1 MYLIPLDGSSS
12 SSGLSAEV
20 VETVLST
27 VQDAGEGIVRE
38 VAGRIFDGSIPV
50 SSDDGV
56 LKTSVDAIDEVLWKR
71 LQQLNTT
78 LDQLKTGI
86 ANNGETAAKS
96 AAKLIRSTDSNTQ
109 AIPTLTSTTNDGLV
123 EVAGKIATNSTSIDN
138 ALESSK
144 SLLNGIQGTATS
156 TKLIVGMGL
165 RVFLVLYYKKNT
177 IIHKCNPT
185 CGETTR
191 NIIDV
196 TPQVESLRYEFSNKF
211 DKLFHRVSLQNH
223 DALSLRKENLN
234 LISETTT

>member
-12 SSGLSAEV
+12 SSGLSPEV
-20 VETVLST
+20 VEIVLST

-56 LKTSVDAIDEVLWKR
+56 LKTAVDAIDEVLWKR

-86 ANNGETAAKS
+86 SNNGETAAKS
-96 AAKLIRSTDSNTQ
+96 AAKLIRSTDNNTQ

-165 RVFLVLYYKKNT
+165 GVFLVLYYKKNT

-211 DKLFHRVSLQNH
+211 DKLFDRVSLQNH